1 MAITRSFPPPPP
13 TMSLPG
19 LRSPRLFHLQV
30 LVVLFSLACS
40 SDAYFANWGD
50 IGRAQEPTC
59 VDIPKNMSLCSNI
72 QYERMRLP
80 NLLAHDTL
88 TEVAHQSS
96 SWVPLLN
103 VRCHPDTQLFLC
115 SLFTPVCLER
125 PIFPCRSLC
134 VAVQTA
140 CEKRMTTYGYHWP
153 DMLRC
158 DNFPEDNDM
167 CLKAQHTEDDAQ
179 EQLQTGTYLQDM
191 L

>member
-1 MAITRSFPPPPP
+1 MAASMGRPRQPTTRLLYFQQI
-13 TMSLPG
+13 
-19 LRSPRLFHLQV
+19 FV
-30 LVVLFSLACS
+30 SLAIIS
-40 SDAYFANWGD
+40 SVTRGCDAYFANWGD

-125 PIFPCRSLC
+125 PIYPCRSLC

-140 CEKRMTTYGYHWP
+140 CEKRMTNYGYQWP
-153 DMLRC
+153 EMLQC
-158 DNFPEDNDM
+158 ANFPEDNDM
-167 CLKAQHTEDDAQ
+167 CLKALHSDHSEPEDHSAGSC
-179 EQLQTGTYLQDM
+179 LRM
-191 L
+191 SC